1 MECHTV
7 KSSAV
12 NTDIPL
18 SLDSSKARRI
28 FTLNTHEEKRLEKV
42 RWNLEKQ
49 RMAETKRFLK
59 AKKDI
64 VVHHFGFRK
73 VPSAGQV
80 GVHDR
85 LLTMNSAWT
94 TSQELLPSRSGYL
107 DPQWFILEKNK
118 SKSKGKCIS
127 QKVGTDCSDTTSVSF
142 SVLPHMRRILVSE
155 GNLDLM
161 QRCQSWSSRSRPNFR
176 CLGNKVDN
184 DKVITKRSNSP
195 AQKNFIPRHEN
206 HSDTTDNKGKEKSL
220 SEVLPPVSL
229 PPLHLQ
235 KEKTVKGK
243 LCGTNLTMTEK
254 VRHEKLWDDLE
265 DCRYLRTYEK
275 NK

>member
-1 MECHTV
+1 MECYTGKSNTV
-7 KSSAV
+7 
-12 NTDIPL
+12 NRDIPH

-64 VVHHFGFRK
+64 IIHHFGFRK
-73 VPSAGQV
+73 VHSAGQV
-80 GVHDR
+80 GVHNR
-85 LLTMNSAWT
+85 LLTMNSACT
-94 TSQELLPSRSGYL
+94 ISQELLPSRSGYL
-107 DPQWFILEKNK
+107 DPQWFIPEKSN
-118 SKSKGKCIS
+118 SKSKGKCTS

-142 SVLPHMRRILVSE
+142 NVLPHTRRILVSE

-161 QRCQSWSSRSRPNFR
+161 QRCRSWSSRARPNFR

-195 AQKNFIPRHEN
+195 AQKNFIHEN
-206 HSDTTDNKGKEKSL
+206 YSDATENKGKEKCL

-235 KEKTVKGK
+235 KEKTVKDK
-243 LCGTNLTMTEK
+243 RCATLTVTEK
-254 VRHEKLWDDLE
+254 VRNEKLWDGLE